1 MSVFT
6 PDQFAFQ
13 NSIQGMLYTK
23 VREKAVQICNCC
35 NANSIPAFS
44 LTGAVSER
52 DCKRQQQENK
62 VLTEKVLCTHTQ
74 TQTHS
79 YVLRCINEHP
89 YFPLWLQCN
98 VQFNGLM
105 FLNGCF
111 MCMGLLCIYQPEA
124 HLIRQ
129 LSLILD

>member
-6 PDQFAFQ
+6 TSQFAFQ
-13 NSIQGMLYTK
+13 ILSKQYCILKSEEKQFTFVNAVMLIPSLAPLRQVWCHRETANNRTK
-23 VREKAVQICNCC
+23 Y
-35 NANSIPAFS
+35 SP
-44 LTGAVSER
+44 
-52 DCKRQQQENK
+52 KRY
-62 VLTEKVLCTHTQ
+62 CAHTHTHRH
-74 TQTHS
+74 T

-98 VQFNGLM
+98 VQFNGLR